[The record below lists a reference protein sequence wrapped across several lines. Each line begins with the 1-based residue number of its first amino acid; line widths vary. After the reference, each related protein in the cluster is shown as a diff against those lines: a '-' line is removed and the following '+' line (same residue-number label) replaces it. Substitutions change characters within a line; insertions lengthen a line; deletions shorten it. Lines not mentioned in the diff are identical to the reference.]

1 MQVSINKG
9 DILCEEEFFLEERPL
24 VVRVTDIYN
33 HTVKYKTRAQAV
45 DKFNY
50 LIKTRGVYKG
60 GYVATY
66 RLPTAIGTLEDMFG
80 VVGENLGLIIRRLIE
95 KDRPAIARIKR
106 FQTEG

>member
-9 DILCEEEFFLEERPL
+9 DLLCEEEFFLEERPL

-33 HTVKYKTRAQAV
+33 RTVKFKTRAKAL

-60 GYVATY
+60 GFVATY
-66 RLPTAIGTLEDMFG
+66 RLPTTIGTLEDMYG
-80 VVGENLGLIIRRLIE
+80 VVGENLCFIIRTLMK
-95 KDRPAIARIKR
+95 KDRTAIARIRR
-106 FQTEG
+106 FQGEG

>member
-9 DILCEEEFFLEERPL
+9 DILCEEEFFLDERAL

-33 HTVKYKTRAQAV
+33 RTVKYKTRAHYL

-60 GYVATY
+60 GFVATY
-66 RLPTAIGTLEDMFG
+66 RLPTAIGTLEELFG

-95 KDRPAIARIKR
+95 KDRPAIARIRR